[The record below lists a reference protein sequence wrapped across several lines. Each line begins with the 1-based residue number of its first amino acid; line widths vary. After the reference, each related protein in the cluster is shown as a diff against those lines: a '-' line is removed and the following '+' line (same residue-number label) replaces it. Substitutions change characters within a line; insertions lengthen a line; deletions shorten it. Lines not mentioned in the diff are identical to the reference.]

1 MGRTR
6 TIRAPSPVEFSL
18 QLIENL
24 HARWVVLLETLSDA
38 DFARTFRHPERGLVR
53 LDTNLALYA
62 WHGRHHA
69 AHITGLRQRN
79 GWK

>member
-1 MGRTR
+1 M
-6 TIRAPSPVEFSL
+6 SL
-18 QLIENL
+18 QLIEGM
-24 HARWVVLLETLSDA
+24 HARWALLLKTLSDA
-38 DFARTFRHPERGLVR
+38 DFGRSFRHPELGLVR

-69 AHITGLRQRN
+69 AHIAGLRQRN